1 MRKRSQHVSVWLT
14 DKELAHLKEQARQA
28 GMGIDPF
35 IRSLIEGVGLRPRP
49 PETCAALLQELSAI
63 GNNINQSAHCA
74 NARKAVTN
82 AEIKEAVELVRQTWQ
97 LVKETL

>member
-1 MRKRSQHVSVWLT
+1 MRKRSRHVSVWLT

-35 IRSLIEGVGLRPRP
+35 IRNLIEGVELRPRP
-49 PETCAALLQELSAI
+49 PEAYTALLQELSAI
-63 GNNINQSAHCA
+63 GNNINQIANCA
-74 NARKAVTN
+74 NARKAVTD
-82 AEIKEAVELVRQTWQ
+82 AEISEAVELVRQTWR